1 MSAYV
6 YHFSPAGTTKR
17 IASVLGF
24 ALDADAQMIDLADP
38 ATLGSE
44 HPVSAPTGKPEDSD
58 IAVFADPVFDGRV
71 PQPAAAMISRIRGN
85 GMRAASVVVY
95 GNRDFDDAL
104 VELNDILARQ
114 GFSVIASGAFI
125 ARHSMLPAV
134 AAGRPDTEDCGDAE
148 AFAKRIAEKLA
159 SAAERGVSTPIGI
172 PGNRPYKESPA
183 AAWTPS
189 VTDDCT
195 LCGICAINCPVQAIP
210 HDAPNTTGQ
219 TCFQCMRCASACPES
234 ARVLPAPVAAMISEK
249 LAPIATVRK
258 PNQVWV

>member
-38 ATLGSE
+38 ATLGGE

-58 IAVFADPVFDGRV
+58 IAVFAVPVFAGRV

-159 SAAERGVSTPIGI
+159 SAAERGG
-172 PGNRPYKESPA
+172 
-183 AAWTPS
+183 
-189 VTDDCT
+189 
-195 LCGICAINCPVQAIP
+195 
-210 HDAPNTTGQ
+210 
-219 TCFQCMRCASACPES
+219 
-234 ARVLPAPVAAMISEK
+234 
-249 LAPIATVRK
+249 
-258 PNQVWV
+258 